1 MRVICH
7 DICGIGNDGAIYE
20 LVVIWVYRNKIESE
34 LGINANRVVCSENCR
49 DNNLRD
55 GWRQVSSKDL
65 GVFL

>member
-34 LGINANRVVCSENCR
+34 LGINANRVVCSENCATTISATVG
-49 DNNLRD
+49 D
-55 GWRQVSSKDL
+55 KC
-65 GVFL
+65 